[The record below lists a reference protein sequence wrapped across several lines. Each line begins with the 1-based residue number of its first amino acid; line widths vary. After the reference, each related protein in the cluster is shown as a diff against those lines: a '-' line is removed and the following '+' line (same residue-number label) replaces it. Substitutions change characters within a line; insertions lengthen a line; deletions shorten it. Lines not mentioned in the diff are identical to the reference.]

1 MKLRITMKKLI
12 ILTLATTVALG
23 SPLFAD
29 DDKKDQPKKK
39 RSNIWAELGLSKQE
53 RKKVA
58 EATKPINAK
67 RTALR
72 ENKDLSKKERAA
84 KNREWAKEYNEALKK
99 VLTEEQMKKFT
110 EIQAKRRAANKKK
123 QSEDK

>member
-1 MKLRITMKKLI
+1 MKKLM
-12 ILTLATTVALG
+12 ILALAATVALG

-39 RSNIWAELGLSKQE
+39 RSNNILTELGLSKQE
-53 RKKVA
+53 RKKVI
-58 EATKPINAK
+58 EATKPIQAK

-72 ENKDLSKKERAA
+72 KNKDLPRKEKAA
-84 KNREWAKEYNEALKK
+84 KSRELAKEYNEALKK
-99 VLTEEQMKKFT
+99 VLTEEQMKKYT

-123 QSEDK
+123 TPKKK

>member
-1 MKLRITMKKLI
+1 M
-12 ILTLATTVALG
+12 ILALAATVALG

-39 RSNIWAELGLSKQE
+39 RSNILAELGLSKQE
-53 RKKVA
+53 RKKVN
-58 EATKPINAK
+58 EATKPILEK

-72 ENKDLSKKERAA
+72 KNKDLSKKERAA

-99 VLTEEQMKKFT
+99 VLTEEQMKKYT
-110 EIQAKRRAANKKK
+110 ELQAKRSAARKKK
-123 QSEDK
+123 PENK

>member
-1 MKLRITMKKLI
+1 M
-12 ILTLATTVALG
+12 LALAATVALG

-29 DDKKDQPKKK
+29 DDKKDQPKKN

-72 ENKDLSKKERAA
+72 GNKDLSRKEKATKA
-84 KNREWAKEYNEALKK
+84 KALAKEYNEALKK

-110 EIQAKRRAANKKK
+110 EFQAKRSAARKKK
-123 QSEDK
+123 TPKK